1 MEENMRCAIQKA
13 DYCPRRGGGGTR
25 ETRIM
30 IQAEVRRGLDL
41 RVYLHLNLQELPTFK
56 SEAFHGDRNRLLGH
70 G

>member
-1 MEENMRCAIQKA
+1 VCDTKSRLLPQER
-13 DYCPRRGGGGTR
+13 GGGTR